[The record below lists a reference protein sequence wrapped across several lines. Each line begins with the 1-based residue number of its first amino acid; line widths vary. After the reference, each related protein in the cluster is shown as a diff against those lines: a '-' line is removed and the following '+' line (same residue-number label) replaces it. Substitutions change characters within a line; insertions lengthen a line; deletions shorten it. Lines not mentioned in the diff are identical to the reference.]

1 MRQKMEDTSTSLI
14 LPTSDFLIC
23 HTGDTSRLKP
33 AHITTLNCL
42 YEFIMSS
49 SFKNRILRGAFR
61 NT

>member
-23 HTGDTSRLKP
+23 HTGDTSKLKP

-42 YEFIMSS
+42 YKYLKLLIQ
-49 SFKNRILRGAFR
+49 ILKLAHT